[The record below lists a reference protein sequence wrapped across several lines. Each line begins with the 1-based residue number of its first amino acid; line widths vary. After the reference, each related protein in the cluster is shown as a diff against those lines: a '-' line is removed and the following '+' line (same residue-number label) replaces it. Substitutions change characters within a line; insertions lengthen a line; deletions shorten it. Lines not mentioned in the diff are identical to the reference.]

1 MEVAGSGWRRGET
14 RDGDEGKRFRWL
26 WRGERE
32 RGGGRAREGKGKGH
46 VPVEMMREL
55 VGSTWQADTVF
66 NVSFFSWSL

>member
-32 RGGGRAREGKGKGH
+32 KGRESEGGEREGPCARGND
-46 VPVEMMREL
+46 
-55 VGSTWQADTVF
+55 A
-66 NVSFFSWSL
+66 